1 MLSGLGSAG
10 FHNYNKNGKGKKG
23 TKFEFGRQNLSK
35 KPGKKE
41 RQKEGVARTSFACLK
56 KILNKLVDL
65 TWMAKH
71 WHCFEIDHDKYQLF
85 TWSHLAST
93 SVNPSFCYQTIFL
106 GSFFYTSCLPLQ
118 QFLIFPRCRIVLT
131 MKQNNLNF
139 NAANINICN
148 KKIGYLVREQLFK
161 VK

>member
-1 MLSGLGSAG
+1 MKRS
-10 FHNYNKNGKGKKG
+10 
-23 TKFEFGRQNLSK
+23 E
-35 KPGKKE
+35 KE
-41 RQKEGVARTSFACLK
+41 RQKKGVVRTSVPA
-56 KILNKLVDL
+56 KLVEL

-85 TWSHLAST
+85 TCIHLAST

-131 MKQNNLNF
+131 MKQNNSNF
-139 NAANINICN
+139 SEDAENLNICN
-148 KKIGYLVREQLFK
+148 KKIGYYLVREQL
-161 VK
+161 